1 MSLQCHCA
9 SYYLD
14 TRRYYAQGHFSE
26 LSAINDQVVGL
37 LKVKIQSE
45 LLANSLF
52 EWFTSHWSVHVLL
65 CLLKICSEGWYS
77 YQVIIYYRN
86 REMDFLAENNS
97 CGQTLL
103 RLVSR
108 GNAIIA
114 EILRLSEFVPPAFRL
129 EGRQEQGQYAEI
141 IFDFSYFNN
150 AEYFDHRI
158 QNNVVRHSS
167 SDCIFDIEPWLTIEN
182 RSNSLLHAEW
192 TLFG

>member
-1 MSLQCHCA
+1 
-9 SYYLD
+9 
-14 TRRYYAQGHFSE
+14 
-26 LSAINDQVVGL
+26 
-37 LKVKIQSE
+37 
-45 LLANSLF
+45 
-52 EWFTSHWSVHVLL
+52 
-65 CLLKICSEGWYS
+65 
-77 YQVIIYYRN
+77 
-86 REMDFLAENNS
+86 MDFLAENNS

-158 QNNVVRHSS
+158 QNNVVRHYSIE
-167 SDCIFDIEPWLTIEN
+167 CMFDIEPLTIEN
-182 RSNSLLHAEW
+182 HSNCLLHA
-192 TLFG
+192 